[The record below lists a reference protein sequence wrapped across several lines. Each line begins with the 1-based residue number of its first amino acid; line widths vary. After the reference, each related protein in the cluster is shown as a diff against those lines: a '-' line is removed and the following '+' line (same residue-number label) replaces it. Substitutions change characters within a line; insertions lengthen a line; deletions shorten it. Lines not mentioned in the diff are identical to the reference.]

1 MWGCLETSPLLMVNS
16 DHSPRPSFQGLQGGG
31 CSAETCFGGKVR
43 GFTFVPLQMQ
53 SFQDCFYGYSGWI
66 GMRFEKSWGRAGI
79 FNPSCHTHM
88 GTLKGTGIL
97 TRGLAHYHLEMAI
110 IIRHWSFFSERD
122 REAWSVVKTGTWMAP
137 EDVTLWPLPMF
148 PPSPGVELK

>member
-1 MWGCLETSPLLMVNS
+1 MALLLKRALVVKLWGSRSSLCKRSLSKTASMGI
-16 DHSPRPSFQGLQGGG
+16 QGELVW
-31 CSAETCFGGKVR
+31 SLRKA
-43 GFTFVPLQMQ
+43 
-53 SFQDCFYGYSGWI
+53 
-66 GMRFEKSWGRAGI
+66 WGRAGI
-79 FNPSCHTHM
+79 FNPSCHTHT

-110 IIRHWSFFSERD
+110 IIRHWSFSSERD

-148 PPSPGVELK
+148 PPSPGVEPK